1 MSLYSTYPHGG
12 DAIKSDRSQK
22 AITIGATV
30 SVMIPRDP
38 FYRKPIEILSFHP
51 DPQAEVVL
59 YSENLYHVPLQIQI
73 WSRFCWHECWT
84 NCWHLWFLAPQVFQ
98 HLCVLEHGQRKHSVC
113 SSLNP
118 CSRGGAANQDPFWGQ
133 PSSGVDWCE
142 ANYVHSRYVAE
153 FFNTMSSI
161 PYVDR
166 FPLGSFPMYQ
176 VSARNTLLSMLVW
189 YRRGWYWI
197 CGIPRHIASNWSA
210 AWNLCDNM
218 VEGKFMESFNLPITS
233 PFLVGSKLYLSYSFR
248 FFSRFSSLR
257 RSSQKVSVFGNKH
270 EIPGNSIEKRKD
282 WEPHS

>member
-1 MSLYSTYPHGG
+1 MLHLFLVIVIVVDVTLCSRYEKSMSHSLCQCCHPCQNKSCKHVKVSNHSWMSLYSTYPHGG

-118 CSRGGAANQDPFWGQ
+118 CSRGGGSQ
-133 PSSGVDWCE
+133 P
-142 ANYVHSRYVAE
+142 
-153 FFNTMSSI
+153 
-161 PYVDR
+161 
-166 FPLGSFPMYQ
+166 GSFLG
-176 VSARNTLLSMLVW
+176 T
-189 YRRGWYWI
+189 
-197 CGIPRHIASNWSA
+197 
-210 AWNLCDNM
+210 
-218 VEGKFMESFNLPITS
+218 T
-233 PFLVGSKLYLSYSFR
+233 
-248 FFSRFSSLR
+248 
-257 RSSQKVSVFGNKH
+257 
-270 EIPGNSIEKRKD
+270 
-282 WEPHS
+282 